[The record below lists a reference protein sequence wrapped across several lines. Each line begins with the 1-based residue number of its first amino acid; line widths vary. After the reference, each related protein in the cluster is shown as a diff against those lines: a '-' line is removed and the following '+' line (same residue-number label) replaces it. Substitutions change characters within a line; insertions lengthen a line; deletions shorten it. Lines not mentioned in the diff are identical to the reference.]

1 MIKYDESLY
10 DIVKTTL
17 KSIDDI
23 NNYKKIVDTM
33 SSTSIQLKDKISAL
47 YTYLK
52 NINVN
57 ILEINTLLVNQD
69 IQNILNNNYQ
79 VISNIDIQQLE
90 VNIKTVISYIK
101 QFNTFKINTD
111 NLYQVENIPD
121 EEYNND
127 INSLTNLKNNP
138 SLINILEFIFTCGFI
153 DLYKQDLNQSDNNYQ
168 ELNIIT
174 NLYNIITNDNINNY
188 INNNNYIDIYKNLAY
203 VSNYKE
209 LCKYMENL
217 TFDDNFSKLWN
228 NEKSSLDND
237 SDIVKI
243 FFNQKLIIKKS
254 KDNPVPSNVETVE
267 GFLQSF
273 DSDENVSKI
282 INDLNIDIFK
292 KWNTKLGDIFNN
304 LINMQAYISFFT
316 QLNELNTD
324 KELQDFCNQ
333 YYENDNIIIPQI
345 SKEQHNI
352 ILTKLNDYVIFKKKI
367 SQLTEDIINSYNK
380 NYILITED
388 KYNNYTNAIK
398 EAIVYLVNT
407 INNAK
412 NENGNIA
419 SLLQGMINLDS
430 QGKEQISFTS
440 LISTLINEQNLNIF
454 KNTKAKDLNTD
465 NTKPSTLYDG
475 IVSDIINISKHLNI
489 DNICALKEDCNPD
502 ILFKSLKTLVE
513 TKFQNIKTINE
524 FGKNTEIWADN
535 CTGYIALNTLYQ
547 IFNNVSSNDEYL
559 IIVYTS
565 LIPNG
570 FVKIQK

>member
-90 VNIKTVISYIK
+90 TNIKTVISYIK

-111 NLYQVENIPD
+111 NLYQVENISD

-127 INSLTNLKNNP
+127 INSLTNLKNKP

-153 DLYKQDLNQSDNNYQ
+153 DLYKQDLNQLDNNYQ

-188 INNNNYIDIYKNLAY
+188 INNNNYIDIYKNLAS

-217 TFDDNFSKLWN
+217 IFDDNFSQLWN
-228 NEKSSLDND
+228 NEKSPLDND

-324 KELQDFCNQ
+324 KELQGFCNQ
-333 YYENDNIIIPQI
+333 YYKNDNIIIPQI

-380 NYILITED
+380 NYMLITAD
-388 KYNNYTNAIK
+388 QYNKYTNAIK

-412 NENGNIA
+412 NENGNIV

-440 LISTLINEQNLNIF
+440 LISTLTNEQNLNIF

-489 DNICALKEDCNPD
+489 DNICALKEDCKPD

-524 FGKNTEIWADN
+524 FGKNTEIWSNN

>member
-90 VNIKTVISYIK
+90 ANIKTVISYIK

-188 INNNNYIDIYKNLAY
+188 INNNNYIDIYKNLAS

-243 FFNQKLIIKKS
+243 FLNQKLIIKKS

-388 KYNNYTNAIK
+388 QYNKYTNAIK

>member
-188 INNNNYIDIYKNLAY
+188 INNNNYIDIYKNLAS

-243 FFNQKLIIKKS
+243 FLNQKLIIKKS

-388 KYNNYTNAIK
+388 QYNKYTNAIK

>member
-90 VNIKTVISYIK
+90 TNIKTVISYIK

-111 NLYQVENIPD
+111 NLYQVENISD

-188 INNNNYIDIYKNLAY
+188 INNNNYIDIYKNLAS

-209 LCKYMENL
+209 LREYMEKL
-217 TFDDNFSKLWN
+217 TFDDDFSKLWKD
-228 NEKSSLDND
+228 EKPSLDND

-243 FFNQKLIIKKS
+243 FFN
-254 KDNPVPSNVETVE
+254 
-267 GFLQSF
+267 
-273 DSDENVSKI
+273 
-282 INDLNIDIFK
+282 
-292 KWNTKLGDIFNN
+292 
-304 LINMQAYISFFT
+304 
-316 QLNELNTD
+316 
-324 KELQDFCNQ
+324 
-333 YYENDNIIIPQI
+333 
-345 SKEQHNI
+345 
-352 ILTKLNDYVIFKKKI
+352 
-367 SQLTEDIINSYNK
+367 
-380 NYILITED
+380 
-388 KYNNYTNAIK
+388 
-398 EAIVYLVNT
+398 YLY
-407 INNAK
+407 
-412 NENGNIA
+412 
-419 SLLQGMINLDS
+419 
-430 QGKEQISFTS
+430 
-440 LISTLINEQNLNIF
+440 
-454 KNTKAKDLNTD
+454 
-465 NTKPSTLYDG
+465 P
-475 IVSDIINISKHLNI
+475 
-489 DNICALKEDCNPD
+489 P
-502 ILFKSLKTLVE
+502 
-513 TKFQNIKTINE
+513 
-524 FGKNTEIWADN
+524 
-535 CTGYIALNTLYQ
+535 
-547 IFNNVSSNDEYL
+547 
-559 IIVYTS
+559 
-565 LIPNG
+565 
-570 FVKIQK
+570 

>member
-90 VNIKTVISYIK
+90 TNIKTVISYIK

-111 NLYQVENIPD
+111 NLYQVENISD

-127 INSLTNLKNNP
+127 INSLTNLKNKP

-188 INNNNYIDIYKNLAY
+188 INNNNYIDIYKNLAS

-217 TFDDNFSKLWN
+217 IFDDNFSQLWN
-228 NEKSSLDND
+228 NEKSPLDND

-292 KWNTKLGDIFNN
+292 KWNT
-304 LINMQAYISFFT
+304 T
-316 QLNELNTD
+316 
-324 KELQDFCNQ
+324 
-333 YYENDNIIIPQI
+333 
-345 SKEQHNI
+345 
-352 ILTKLNDYVIFKKKI
+352 
-367 SQLTEDIINSYNK
+367 
-380 NYILITED
+380 
-388 KYNNYTNAIK
+388 
-398 EAIVYLVNT
+398 
-407 INNAK
+407 
-412 NENGNIA
+412 
-419 SLLQGMINLDS
+419 
-430 QGKEQISFTS
+430 
-440 LISTLINEQNLNIF
+440 
-454 KNTKAKDLNTD
+454 
-465 NTKPSTLYDG
+465 
-475 IVSDIINISKHLNI
+475 
-489 DNICALKEDCNPD
+489 
-502 ILFKSLKTLVE
+502 
-513 TKFQNIKTINE
+513 
-524 FGKNTEIWADN
+524 
-535 CTGYIALNTLYQ
+535 
-547 IFNNVSSNDEYL
+547 
-559 IIVYTS
+559 
-565 LIPNG
+565 
-570 FVKIQK
+570 